1 MTSHIEVPPPDQE
14 TIDSACL
21 SYRHDFCLLD
31 GGRQS
36 VVRAEARRWLSA
48 WRSGYA
54 AGGQPPGPRG
64 LGDGDAEPHARTI
77 DAACVSFDPAF
88 RTRPFHDASA
98 LRRNGIEWLWAWRKA
113 FEDDMTPAEVA
124 KTFDDLGAA
133 IRAATAAGV
142 LPTMAASPLDRLPD
156 SVVAALDDEPGRP
169 DAIQPDVDPVDQWSA
184 DHDQRVVVL
193 HAATDRFAEVF
204 AEGIA
209 EGLRAMQRFPQ
220 PTYPISKFAEEA
232 GEVVKELI
240 HLAEGRST
248 LDKVRGEMAQAIGQL
263 FRLWIEGDQV
273 HGLPPLSDPE
283 AAPFEVPDGRIA
295 ALVRCTKAG
304 VPTDVQGLL
313 VNGDPAKG
321 IPRDIVGL
329 ILGVAKPRASDGT

>member
-1 MTSHIEVPPPDQE
+1 MTSPSAFPTPKPE
-14 TIDSACL
+14 TTASACVT
-21 SYRHDFCLLD
+21 YRHDFGLLSEK
-31 GGRQS
+31 GRNTLI
-36 VVRAEARRWLSA
+36 AEAHHWLSA
-48 WRSGYA
+48 WRSGYS

-98 LRRNGIEWLWAWRKA
+98 VRRNGIAWLRAWRTA
-113 FEDDMTPAEVA
+113 FEEDMTPGEVA

-142 LPTMAASPLDRLPD
+142 LPTMAASPLDRLPETV
-156 SVVAALDDEPGRP
+156 SKALDDEPGRP
-169 DAIQPDVDPVDQWSA
+169 DAIQPDVDPVDQWSG
-184 DHDQRVVVL
+184 DHDQRVGVL

-240 HLAEGRST
+240 HFAEGRST
-248 LDKVRGEMAQAIGQL
+248 LDKVRGEMAQAVGQL

-273 HGLPPLSDPE
+273 HGLKPLSDPD

-329 ILGVAKPRASDGT
+329 ILGVAKPGASDGT